1 MSHVKMT
8 SFLRTLFESYY
19 LWIARS
25 TKKNKKNYI
34 SLSYILLEEKLEEDK
49 IVINSKDKSIVKKDE
64 KFLFSLNNFSN
75 FLF

>member
-1 MSHVKMT
+1 MT

-25 TKKNKKNYI
+25 TKKNYI